1 MTAPAIHS
9 ITRVGK
15 DIYVLRMMDGR
26 KTTVE
31 MSDAV
36 MTSAIENLK
45 KQEEEDEFVGDCP
58 KCDGGKMIPNAYSGI
73 KCNICE
79 HWECF

>member
-45 KQEEEDEFVGDCP
+45 KQEEEEFVEVLFALP
-58 KCDGGKMIPNAYSGI
+58 EKVS
-73 KCNICE
+73 
-79 HWECF
+79 